1 MDLMLVPATRPAVK
15 FLVRAIVPNAAIE
28 QSQETAMS
36 KRSSVIIPT
45 QLMAR
50 VQDMARILGRPVQR
64 IVVEAIE
71 RQLQRQGAALVP
83 VGKLPPNVSS
93 LDSDSDYY
101 EASEVHDWL
110 EGVARGE
117 NPRRPPAK
125 KT

>member
-1 MDLMLVPATRPAVK
+1 
-15 FLVRAIVPNAAIE
+15 
-28 QSQETAMS
+28 MS
-36 KRSSVIIPT
+36 KQSSVILPT
-45 QLMAR
+45 QLTVR
-50 VQDMARILGRPVQR
+50 VQDVVRILGRPVQE

-71 RQLQRQGAALVP
+71 RQLQRQGATLVP
-83 VGKLPPNVSS
+83 IGKLPPDVSS
-93 LDSDSDYY
+93 VDSDSDYY